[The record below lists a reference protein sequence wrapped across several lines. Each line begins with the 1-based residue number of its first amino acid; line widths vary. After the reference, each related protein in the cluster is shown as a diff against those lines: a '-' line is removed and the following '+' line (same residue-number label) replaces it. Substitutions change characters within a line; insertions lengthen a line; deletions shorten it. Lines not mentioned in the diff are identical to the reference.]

1 MHFKLSRHSLWPS
14 VTSVVK
20 NSITTES
27 TEFTSKFTALQRDNL
42 KMRGGV
48 FFRMTLCVLCG
59 FFL

>member
-48 FFRMTLCVLCG
+48 FFRMTL
-59 FFL
+59 